1 LGVNILDRIAN
12 HQSSCVN
19 FSYYLKYQL
28 PNEKSNKI
36 IVAYEK
42 KYHSIINELRP
53 SLMSEFDVLGF
64 YDISED
70 QSQII
75 DGYTEADRVLFFY
88 DHFTRQNL
96 QPGFSKEMQAYSQHF
111 SKDPLKVIFIND
123 MYEQFPDIYSVNP
136 QRIKSLN
143 KSLISLAE
151 KSKILTITD
160 NIGTNV
166 TVDLA
171 KANPWT
177 SIDGTTYGEIIPG
190 EIASYSPGIN
200 GVLYFTGSF
209 LSMIPIGLKY
219 GVIEDPIKFV
229 FKNSKVESFSSSN
242 IELSNDLNYFFE
254 YSEDHLQIHEIGI
267 GTNEGIKKL
276 FGKNASFEEK
286 HCGIHFGLGGKADD
300 TFHLDMMMTHSIF
313 KFDDQLV
320 YDGAYQL

>member
-1 LGVNILDRIAN
+1 MS
-12 HQSSCVN
+12 HQSSYEN

-36 IVAYEK
+36 LVAYEK
-42 KYHSIINELRP
+42 KYHPVISELHT
-53 SLMSEFDVLGF
+53 SLMKDFDVIGF
-64 YDISED
+64 YEISED

-75 DGYTEADRVLFFY
+75 DAYPRADRVLFFY

-96 QPGFSKEMQAYSQHF
+96 QPGFSKEMQPYSQYF
-111 SKDPLKVIFIND
+111 AKDPLKVIFIND
-123 MYEQFPDIYSVNP
+123 MYEQFLDIYSVNP
-136 QRIKSLN
+136 LRIKSLN
-143 KSLISLAE
+143 ESLINLAK

-160 NIGTNV
+160 NIGSNI
-166 TVDLA
+166 TVDLVN
-171 KANPWT
+171 ANPWT
-177 SIDGTTYGEIIPG
+177 SIDGTTFGEIIPG

-219 GVIEDPIKFV
+219 GVIDEPVQFI
-229 FKNSKVESFSSSN
+229 FKNSRVESFSSKN

-254 YSEDHLQIHEIGI
+254 YSDDHRQIHEIGI
-267 GTNEGIKKL
+267 GTNEGITKL

-286 HCGIHFGLGGKADD
+286 HCGIHFGLGGKADN
-300 TFHLDMMMTHSIF
+300 TFHLDMMMSHSIF

-320 YDGAYQL
+320 YDGAYRL